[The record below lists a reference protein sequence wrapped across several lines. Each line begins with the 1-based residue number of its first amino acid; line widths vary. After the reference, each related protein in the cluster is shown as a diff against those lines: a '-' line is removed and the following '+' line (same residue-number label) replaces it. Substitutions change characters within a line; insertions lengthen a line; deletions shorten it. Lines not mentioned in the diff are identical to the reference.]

1 MTATNRRL
9 YEYITPR
16 SKATNR
22 DIPNR
27 QLRATPAN
35 DVPALPYS
43 TEYNGKSYQ
52 ILISEP
58 EEQDLAP
65 YAYVPSANL
74 NNQLLKPLPLNLE
87 NKPGLDNGRMK
98 TLRQVEARKGKAR
111 SNTLWRLWRILA
123 ATFKAFRGLSRSLRN
138 RWAAVLMGLRG
149 LRATT
154 LTILRIPS
162 HTVSHPFRKQR
173 IPRPV
178 PLLPEKR
185 IKTKSKNAKMA
196 IFLLIMT
203 SSFWSTAFP
212 IATMEVLFL
221 IGLSCVPIG
230 ILAAARR
237 YWKGTLGV
245 FAQWKGT
252 VSYLAIVGF
261 AMVLKML
268 WIIEATEAIYTDRH
282 QCYYFKGLK

>member
-1 MTATNRRL
+1 MMATKRRL
-9 YEYITPR
+9 YGYITPR

-22 DIPNR
+22 DISNR

-58 EEQDLAP
+58 EEQDLVADGP
-65 YAYVPSANL
+65 VANL
-74 NNQLLKPLPLNLE
+74 NDQLLKPIPLNLE
-87 NKPGLDNGRMK
+87 DKLGWGNRRKK
-98 TLRQVEARKGKAR
+98 TLRRVEARKWETR
-111 SNTLWRLWRILA
+111 SNTLWRLWKILA
-123 ATFKAFRGLSRSLRN
+123 TTYKTFRGLSRSIRN
-138 RWAAVLMGLRG
+138 QWAAVPMILRG

-154 LTILRIPS
+154 LTILRIPW
-162 HTVSHPFRKQR
+162 HTFSHPFRKQR
-173 IPRPV
+173 TPHPIPV
-178 PLLPEKR
+178 HLEKR
-185 IKTKSKNAKMA
+185 LRTESKNGKMV

-212 IATMEVLFL
+212 IATMEILFL

-261 AMVLKML
+261 VMVLKML
-268 WIIEATEAIYTDRH
+268 WIIEAAEAIYTDRH
-282 QCYYFKGLK
+282 RCHYFKGLR